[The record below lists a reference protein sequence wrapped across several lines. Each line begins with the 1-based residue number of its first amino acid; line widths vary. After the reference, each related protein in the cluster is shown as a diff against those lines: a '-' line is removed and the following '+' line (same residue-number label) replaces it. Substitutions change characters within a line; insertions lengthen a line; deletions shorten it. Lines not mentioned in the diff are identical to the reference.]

1 MSSVGTVHLIA
12 FKCTVPTELIKLW
25 LNIPRRIEIRRYKIG
40 HPYGILRFEPLIR
53 ITINILATVAEPDTI
68 YAGSRDDLIA
78 VSRQLVGTNK
88 HIVVAYKETGDE
100 GFIITAYVS
109 SKINSL
115 QKRAIIWK
123 L

>member
-1 MSSVGTVHLIA
+1 MDIVLS
-12 FKCTVPTELIKLW
+12 KN
-25 LNIPRRIEIRRYKIG
+25 NIPIRLTEERWLHIITG
-40 HPYGILRFEPLIR
+40 HPEMAVYYEEILV
-53 ITINILATVAEPDTI
+53 TVAEPDTI

-78 VSRQLVGTNK
+78 VSRQLIGTNK
-88 HIVVAYKETGDE
+88 HIVVAYKEINDD

>member
-1 MSSVGTVHLIA
+1 MGVKTVSKLLQTTMDIA
-12 FKCTVPTELIKLW
+12 LSKNNVPIRLTDERW
-25 LNIPRRIEIRRYKIG
+25 LHIITG
-40 HPYGILRFEPLIR
+40 HPEMAVYYDD
-53 ITINILATVAEPDTI
+53 ILATIEEPDTI

-88 HIVVAYKETGDE
+88 RIVVAYKEINDD

-115 QKRAIIWK
+115 QKRTIIWK